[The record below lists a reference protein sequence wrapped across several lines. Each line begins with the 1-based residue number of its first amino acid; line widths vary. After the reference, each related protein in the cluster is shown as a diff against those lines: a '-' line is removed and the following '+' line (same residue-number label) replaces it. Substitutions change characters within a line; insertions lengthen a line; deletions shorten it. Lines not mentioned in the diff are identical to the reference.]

1 VKKTVCSLTS
11 KQAHTQ
17 ETFWKW
23 IDQQV
28 RQLVVSLT
36 EKILLA
42 HMQAHVQAGWNQRTA
57 SRRGYRN
64 GYYSR
69 WLATPHGH
77 LRIRVPRLRQGVLD
91 TTAVFDR
98 YQRRIAD
105 VERILRHAY
114 LLGASTR
121 GLAGLAEQIFGNS
134 ISHQT
139 VSRLMRWL
147 DEQLVRWRQQPINPV
162 YPVVYIDGM
171 HVDMLG
177 HDKMVMLVIGLRRD
191 DVKEVLGF
199 CVSTGERCKAL
210 LEDLRDRGLEDVQL
224 FVSDES
230 AAIRYALQEVYPLA
244 GWQSCT
250 FHRLNRLRQT
260 IGSKIYSNQMVR
272 QAGCV
277 FRCQSPAAWRTRW
290 QKIEPRAVEQFI
302 NGIGDSLTFYE
313 LPKRWWKRARTNNP
327 MERQIRT
334 FRQRLRL
341 MGCFE
346 RQIRTF
352 RQRLRLMGCF
362 YDQSAVE
369 RAVFGQLLRWHK
381 IKLTHNT

>member
-1 VKKTVCSLTS
+1 MKKTVCSLTS

-77 LRIRVPRLRQGVLD
+77 LRIRVPRLRQGALD

-139 VSRLMRWL
+139 ISQLMRWL
-147 DEQLVRWRQQPINPV
+147 NGQLVRWREQPIDPI

-171 HVDMLG
+171 HVDVVG
-177 HDKMVMLVIGLRRD
+177 QDKMVMLVIGLRRD
-191 DVKEVLGF
+191 GFKEVLGF

-210 LEDLRDRGLEDVQL
+210 LEDLRDRGLEHVQL
-224 FVSDES
+224 FVSDQS
-230 AAIRYALQEVYPLA
+230 TSIRYALQEVYPLA
-244 GWQSCT
+244 SWQSCT

-277 FRCQSPAAWRTRW
+277 FRCQSLGAALDTAAAWRTRW

-341 MGCFE
+341 MGCF
-346 RQIRTF
+346 
-352 RQRLRLMGCF
+352 

>member
-1 VKKTVCSLTS
+1 VKKTICSLTS
-11 KQAHTQ
+11 KQPDTQ
-17 ETFWKW
+17 ATFWKW
-23 IDQQV
+23 LDQQV
-28 RQLVVSLT
+28 RQLAVDLT
-36 EKILLA
+36 EKILLL
-42 HMQAHVQAGWNQRTA
+42 QAQTHLQANWNQRTA
-57 SRRGYRN
+57 TRRGYRN

-69 WLATPHGH
+69 WLTTPHGR
-77 LRIRVPRLRQGVLD
+77 LRIRVPRLRQGALD
-91 TTAVFDR
+91 TTVVFNR

-114 LLGASTR
+114 LLGTSTR
-121 GLAGLAEQIFGNS
+121 GLAGLAEQIFGGS

-139 VSRLMRWL
+139 VSKLMRWL
-147 DEQLVRWRQQPINPV
+147 DEQLPRWRQQAISPV

-177 HDKMVMLVIGLRRD
+177 QDKMVMLVTGLRRD
-191 DVKEVLGF
+191 GVKEVLGF

-230 AAIRYALQEVYPLA
+230 AAIRYALREVYPLA
-244 GWQSCT
+244 SWQSCT
-250 FHRLNRLRQT
+250 FHRLNRLRTT

-272 QAGCV
+272 QAGCI
-277 FRCQSPAAWRTRW
+277 FRCQSLGAALDTAAAWRVRW
-290 QKIEPRAVEQFI
+290 QQTEPNAVEQFV

-313 LPKRWWKRARTNNP
+313 LPKQWWKRTRTNNP

-341 MGCFE
+341 MGSF
-346 RQIRTF
+346 Q
-352 RQRLRLMGCF
+352 
-362 YDQSAVE
+362 DQAAVE

>member
-1 VKKTVCSLTS
+1 MKKTVCSLTF

-28 RQLVVSLT
+28 CQLVVSLT
-36 EKILLA
+36 EKALLLQ
-42 HMQAHVQAGWNQRTA
+42 MQAHIQADWNQRTA
-57 SRRGYRN
+57 SRRGHRN

-69 WLATPHGH
+69 WLATPHGP
-77 LRIRVPRLRQGVLD
+77 LLIRVPRLRQGALD

-139 VSRLMRWL
+139 ISRLLRWL
-147 DEQLVRWRQQPINPV
+147 DEQLVRWREQPIDPV

-171 HVDMLG
+171 HVDVVG
-177 HDKMVMLVIGLRRD
+177 RDKMVMLVIGLRRD
-191 DVKEVLGF
+191 GVKEVLGF
-199 CVSTGERCKAL
+199 SVSTGESCKAL
-210 LEDLRDRGLEDVQL
+210 LEDLRRRGLEDVQL

-230 AAIRYALQEVYPLA
+230 APIRHALQEVYPLA
-244 GWQSCT
+244 SWQSCT
-250 FHRLNRLRQT
+250 FHRLNRLRQA
-260 IGSKIYSNQMVR
+260 IGSKTYSNQMVR

-277 FRCQSPAAWRTRW
+277 FRCQSLGAALDTAAAWRTRW
-290 QKIEPRAVEQFI
+290 QKTEPRAVEQFI
-302 NGIGDSLTFYE
+302 DGIGDSLTFYE
-313 LPKRWWKRARTNNP
+313 LPKRWWKRTRTNNP

-341 MGCFE
+341 MGCFH
-346 RQIRTF
+346 
-352 RQRLRLMGCF
+352 G
-362 YDQSAVE
+362 QSAVE